1 MEIQKSLL
9 SLHKQKQIYMAKKK
23 KQIDFEA
30 ITLRSQISSR
40 GGGIEISLDTLGFKG
55 ERMTSYCNYLGG
67 GMLGRVCSDNTINAF
82 QKAITDKKQIK
93 LDEIAEQLK
102 QYFHSLTNPDEE
114 EWEHQSYEQN
124 QNNSVSAY

>member
-1 MEIQKSLL
+1 
-9 SLHKQKQIYMAKKK
+9 MAKKK